1 MTAPDQPVA
10 PSAGSEPSV
19 WDAAAVVLA
28 VIGAACLATTAG
40 PTWAVVLLLAAAAS
54 GFGTGRRRARA
65 AVSVVAVLG
74 LAAGAVRWG
83 SDRELRL
90 DDPLLLQWV
99 VAAAAVVAALALAA
113 VARARRTDDHRE
125 VVRALSFA
133 QDVAVHDQ
141 LTGLANRRGLALLG
155 GQILESARRRGDAVY
170 CIFVDVDGLSRVN
183 SELGQS
189 SGDEVLLTVAEALR
203 RTTRATDAVARWGDD
218 EFVVIGPGT
227 GVPPVEM
234 ERRVRAH
241 CVEHGGVDRQVW
253 QARVSAGGS
262 VLEPWDDGTIE
273 TMLHLADREM
283 HVRRALRRE
292 AGGPAYRPTRLEPS
306 SRPPHPRNPGSRPV

>member
-1 MTAPDQPVA
+1 MTPPGQPLAPPV
-10 PSAGSEPSV
+10 GREPWI
-19 WDAAAVVLA
+19 WDAAAIALALAGAGCLA
-28 VIGAACLATTAG
+28 VTAG
-40 PTWAVVLLLAAAAS
+40 PAWSVVLLLAAAAS
-54 GFGTGRRRARA
+54 GLGTGLRRTSAG
-65 AVSVVAVLG
+65 VSVVAVLG
-74 LAAGAVRWG
+74 LAVGAARWG
-83 SDRELRL
+83 SGRELHL
-90 DDPLLLQWV
+90 DDPVLLQWA
-99 VAAAAVVAALALAA
+99 VAGAAVVAALALAA
-113 VARARRTDDHRE
+113 VAHSRRTDDHRE
-125 VVRALSFA
+125 VARALSFA

-183 SELGQS
+183 TELGQS

-292 AGGPAYRPTRLEPS
+292 AGGPAYRPTRLEQSP
-306 SRPPHPRNPGSRPV
+306 RPPHPRNPGGRPV